1 MAISLVAAFGKVTAA
16 IANNIINM
24 VNRQGLTSMIP
35 TSAASGTV
43 GAAGKVTFSG
53 TSSVSVN
60 GCFTSDFDNYLIV
73 FDFTTS
79 STGTLGIT
87 LRAAG
92 TDAITAY
99 DSNRFQVQA
108 ATAVGSQTLNAANWV
123 ASGGIGI
130 TGATQ
135 SGELMVFGPFLTAAT
150 RARVENN
157 ITPNP
162 MTATAGLYEGTL
174 LHRTVASYDGF
185 TLTAS
190 TGSITGNVR
199 VYGINNN

>member
-1 MAISLVAAFGKVTAA
+1 MAISLVAAFGKVNAA

-35 TSAASGTV
+35 TSASGGTV
-43 GAAGKVTFSG
+43 GAAGKVSFSAA
-53 TSSVSVN
+53 TAVSVN

-79 STGTLGIT
+79 STGTLGVT
-87 LRAAG
+87 LRTAG

-108 ATAVGSQTLNAANWV
+108 ATAAGSQTLNAVNWV

-162 MTATAGLYEGTL
+162 MTASAGMYEGTL
-174 LHRTVASYDGF
+174 LHRTAASYDGF
-185 TLTAS
+185 TFTPS
-190 TGSITGNVR
+190 TGTFTGNVR